1 MSKLPRV
8 SARELIAALRRDG
21 WTTVRQSGGHMQ
33 LKHHA
38 KPGKVTVPIHG
49 SQTLP
54 VDLVSAVL
62 KQAGLTAD
70 ELRDLL

>member
-1 MSKLPRV
+1 MPKLPRV

-21 WTTVRQSGGHMQ
+21 WVSVRQSGSHVQ
-33 LKHHA
+33 LKHDV

-49 SQTLP
+49 SPTLP
-54 VDLVSAVL
+54 VDLVSAIL
-62 KQAGLTAD
+62 KQTSLTAD